1 MTFRLGILLTGFVP
15 EQLEDIYVPYQ
26 DMFRKYLGQDDFTYR
41 IYTIFENEFPDDI
54 QACDGWLITG
64 SQYGAYEDHDWITPL
79 EAIIQAIQAA
89 RLPCIGIC
97 FGHQIMAQAM
107 GGKVEKYA
115 GGWGI
120 GRHQYQISK
129 DLELD
134 LPCDD
139 HINLLCIHQDQVTIR
154 PENSQ
159 IFLTSDFC
167 PIAGLYYYPGCF
179 SLQPHPEFQ
188 PDYLVDILKLRRGE
202 KIDPDLVDQALE
214 TIYAPV
220 DAKSLKKWVLDEI
233 NKKAIDNHS

>member
-15 EQLEDIYVPYQ
+15 EQLENIYMPYQ
-26 DMFRKYLGQDDFTYR
+26 DMFRQYLGQDHFTYN

-54 QACDGWLITG
+54 HECDGWLITG
-64 SQYGAYEDHDWITPL
+64 SQYGAYEDHNWIAPL
-79 EAIIQAIQAA
+79 ESTIQAIQAA

-107 GGKVEKYA
+107 GGKVEKYS

-120 GRHQYQISK
+120 GRHQYQINK
-129 DLELD
+129 EADLG
-134 LPCDD
+134 LPFEE
-139 HINLLCIHQDQVTIR
+139 HINLLCIHQDQVITQ
-154 PENSQ
+154 PDGSQ

-179 SLQPHPEFQ
+179 SLQPHPEFD
-188 PDYLVDILKLRRGE
+188 PAYLVDILKLRRGD
-202 KIDPDLVDQALE
+202 KIDIDLVDHAFK

-220 DAKSLKKWVLDEI
+220 DAEILKEWVQGEI
-233 NKKAIDNHS
+233 NKKSY